1 MAGAE
6 RAGKGCRNIEVGRGD
21 GGGWYVLSPIRLN
34 VQLNPVAGMLLLL
47 PQMLTGL
54 LRPELAAREG

>member
-1 MAGAE
+1 MGPE
-6 RAGKGCRNIEVGRGD
+6 DMYILGRGD
-21 GGGWYVLSPIRLN
+21 SGGWYVLSPIRLN

-54 LRPELAAREG
+54 LRPELNTQPEKE